1 MKKNGTYILMLEE
14 DDPRKELEFEIA
26 FQLSLTVEQRY
37 KRMKKMFSETKPAK
51 KKHDHTK
58 ATAIVSRT

>member
-1 MKKNGTYILMLEE
+1 MLEE